1 MRFYHKYFL
10 PRALHFLCSARPIRK
25 QREKVVSQ
33 AAGRVVEIGIGSG
46 LNLPFYNPCKVRH
59 VWGIDPSQ
67 ELWNMAAK
75 TLTRAGFSVEF
86 IKGGAEAIPLDDRCA
101 DSVLVTFT
109 LCTVSDVVQ
118 ALAEIRRVLKPD
130 GQLIFCEHGA
140 APDADVRRWQD
151 RLNPIWKRIS
161 GGCNLNLPI
170 PSLLQQAGFKIRAM
184 DTMYLPGWKFA
195 TFNYRGTA
203 ALSK

>member
-1 MRFYHKYFL
+1 MRFYRKYFL
-10 PRALHFLCSARPIRK
+10 PRAVHFLCSARPITK
-25 QREKVVSQ
+25 QREKIVSL
-33 AAGRVVEIGIGSG
+33 AAGRVLEIGIGSG
-46 LNLPFYNPCKVRH
+46 LNLPFYNPSKVRH

-67 ELWNMAAK
+67 ELWNMAEK
-75 TLTRAGFSVEF
+75 TLTGSGFSVEF
-86 IKGGAEAIPLDDRCA
+86 IKGNAEAIPLDDRCA
-101 DSVLVTFT
+101 DSALVTFT
-109 LCTVSDVVQ
+109 LCTVSDVVP

-140 APDADVRRWQD
+140 APDAAVRRWQD